1 MKKRSEVDINE
12 TWSIEDLFENDEAFL
27 VSLEKLKKLADA
39 FAKEYKDIDSA
50 DKLYD
55 SLKAYTEIEG
65 LTSRLDNFASI
76 TTEVDTSDAD
86 VMKRYV
92 NFADEMSKISADLSF
107 YEAEL
112 AKADTKLLEEAKKDH
127 PEYKYYLEKIM
138 NNSKYMLSDQTEA
151 VLASLAPSFE
161 APYKNYNDMRY
172 GDMEFEDFDYEGERV
187 VLNHNTFEE
196 FLETDPRTD
205 LRREAFKRYHDVL
218 RKYENAD
225 ASVYTTHVGNEKRVS
240 DLRGYESV
248 FHYLLSRQDVD
259 YEIYENNID
268 TIMKDIAPHMRNY
281 AKIIIKNYGL
291 D

>member
-1 MKKRSEVDINE
+1 MKKRIEVDINE
-12 TWSIEDLFENDEAFL
+12 TWSIEDLFENYEAFL

-205 LRREAFKRYHDVL
+205 LRREAFK
-218 RKYENAD
+218 
-225 ASVYTTHVGNEKRVS
+225 
-240 DLRGYESV
+240 
-248 FHYLLSRQDVD
+248 
-259 YEIYENNID
+259 
-268 TIMKDIAPHMRNY
+268 
-281 AKIIIKNYGL
+281 
-291 D
+291 